1 MVKIRLRRLGATKR
15 PFYRVVVA
23 DSRSPR
29 DGRFIEAIGRYEP
42 MEEPSVVEIDSD
54 RALHWLAV
62 GARPTDQVRRL
73 LQVSG
78 VWERFESE
86 RPKTAAKLTEAEP
99 KPGARTSERWTRAR
113 DEANA
118 AKAAAAA
125 SAPAPAPAAPPP
137 AAEAAEGPAEEAPP
151 AAAEAEAPGEAE
163 APADA
168 DAAADA
174 EAEAPGEA
182 EAPADAEAAADAEAP
197 AAEAASSE
205 SSDEG

>member
-42 MEEPSVVEIDSD
+42 MQEPSLVEIDSD

-62 GARPTDQVRRL
+62 GARPTGQVRRL

-86 RPKTAAKLTEAEP
+86 RPKTAAKLVESEP
-99 KPGARTSERWTRAR
+99 KPGARTSDRWTRAQ
-113 DEANA
+113 DA
-118 AKAAAAA
+118 AKAAKAAEA
-125 SAPAPAPAAPPP
+125 APPAAPAPAAPAAVEAPAEDAP
-137 AAEAAEGPAEEAPP
+137 AASDAPAEDAAATSDAPAEEAQPES
-151 AAAEAEAPGEAE
+151 AESET
-163 APADA
+163 
-168 DAAADA
+168 
-174 EAEAPGEA
+174 
-182 EAPADAEAAADAEAP
+182 P
-197 AAEAASSE
+197 AAEPSE
-205 SSDEG
+205 ASDEG

>member
-42 MEEPSVVEIDSD
+42 MEDPSVVEIDSD

-78 VWERFESE
+78 VWERFETE
-86 RPKTAAKLTEAEP
+86 QPKTAAKLVAAEP
-99 KPGARTSERWTRAR
+99 KPGARTSERWNRAQE
-113 DEANA
+113 EAKA

-125 SAPAPAPAAPPP
+125 PPPAPAPAAAEAAPAEQTSETP
-137 AAEAAEGPAEEAPP
+137 AAEEGSAAQEAPAADAPAEEPQ
-151 AAAEAEAPGEAE
+151 AEAEAEAT
-163 APADA
+163 
-168 DAAADA
+168 
-174 EAEAPGEA
+174 
-182 EAPADAEAAADAEAP
+182 
-197 AAEAASSE
+197 AAEASE
-205 SSDEG
+205 APDEG